1 MPLTADPALE
11 SIIQDENLNPA
22 ETYRFV
28 ARALRDGALS
38 PNGVA
43 ITKILPP
50 VSRFTPD
57 GRYGAMKRRVVA
69 RLTAFVLQR
78 FAAPAG

>member
-1 MPLTADPALE
+1 MPLSADPALAG
-11 SIIQDENLNPA
+11 IIQDEHLNPA

-28 ARALRDGALS
+28 AHALRDGGLS

-43 ITKILPP
+43 ITKILPA
-50 VSRFTPD
+50 VSRFTAD

-78 FAAPAG
+78 FAAPLD